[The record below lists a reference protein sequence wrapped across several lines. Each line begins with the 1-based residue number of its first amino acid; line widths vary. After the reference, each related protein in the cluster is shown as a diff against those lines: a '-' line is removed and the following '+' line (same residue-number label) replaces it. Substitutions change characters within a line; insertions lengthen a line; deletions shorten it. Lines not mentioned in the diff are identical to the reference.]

1 MTDNTNIKNELNY
14 LIPDKVY
21 DIVKWVALIVL
32 PALAVLV
39 QTIGGSANWSGTS
52 TTVTVI
58 TALGVFIGAILGV
71 DSAQAH
77 KTSNYSS
84 AALEVYA
91 KMNAKMNAE
100 KVQQAEETTETS
112 KAEETTEAPKAE
124 ETK

>member
-1 MTDNTNIKNELNY
+1 MTDNTDIKNELNY

-91 KMNAKMNAE
+91 KMNAE

>member
-1 MTDNTNIKNELNY
+1 MTDNTDIKNELNY

-91 KMNAKMNAE
+91 KMNAE
-100 KVQQAEETTETS
+100 KVQQAEETTEAP

>member
-1 MTDNTNIKNELNY
+1 MTDNTDIKNELNY

-71 DSAQAH
+71 DSVQAH

-91 KMNAKMNAE
+91 KMNAE
-100 KVQQAEETTETS
+100 KVQQAEETTETP

>member
-1 MTDNTNIKNELNY
+1 MTDNTDIKNELNY

-91 KMNAKMNAE
+91 KMNAE
-100 KVQQAEETTETS
+100 KVQQAEETTETP
-112 KAEETTEAPKAE
+112 KAEETAEAPKAE

>member
-1 MTDNTNIKNELNY
+1 MTDNTDIKNELNY

-39 QTIGGSANWSGTS
+39 QTIGGSVNWSGTS

-91 KMNAKMNAE
+91 KMNAE

>member
-1 MTDNTNIKNELNY
+1 MTDNTDIKNELNY

-84 AALEVYA
+84 TALEVY
-91 KMNAKMNAE
+91 AKMNAE

-112 KAEETTEAPKAE
+112 KAEETTEALKAE

>member
-91 KMNAKMNAE
+91 KMNAE

>member
-1 MTDNTNIKNELNY
+1 MTDNTDIKNELNY

-77 KTSNYSS
+77 KASNYSS
-84 AALEVYA
+84 AALEVY
-91 KMNAKMNAE
+91 AKMNAE

>member
-1 MTDNTNIKNELNY
+1 MTDNTDIKNELNY

-39 QTIGGSANWSGTS
+39 QTIGGSANWGGTS

-91 KMNAKMNAE
+91 KMNTE

>member
-1 MTDNTNIKNELNY
+1 MTDNTDIKNELNY

-39 QTIGGSANWSGTS
+39 QTIGGSANWGGTS

-91 KMNAKMNAE
+91 KMNAE